1 MIRLKNELEGVK
13 TVAIAGHIRPDGDCT
28 GSCLAV
34 YNYFQENYPEISADV
49 YLEKINPGFLF
60 LKGAEQ
66 VQTSCEEDRTYDLFI
81 ALDASEKERLG
92 EAVKYLETA
101 KKTLCIDHHITNR
114 GFADQNWVDA
124 KASSTA
130 ELVFQI
136 LEEDRISKETAE
148 AIYMG
153 IIHDT
158 GVFQYTNT
166 TEKTMQ
172 IAGKLMARGIDFTRI
187 IEDTFYRKTYVQN
200 QVLGRALME
209 SILLMNGKVIVGR
222 IRQKDMEFYGVGPS
236 DLDGIVSQLRVTAGV
251 EVAIFLYETGTQEYK
266 ASLRSNGIV
275 DVSAVCAYFGGGGH
289 VKAAGC
295 TMHGSLY
302 DVVNNLTLHIEQQL
316 KEEQEGIDSLEEEQ
330 DKIESLQ
337 EEE

>member
-34 YNYFQENYPEISADV
+34 YNYLQENYPEISADV

-222 IRQKDMEFYGVGPS
+222 IRQKDMEFYGVDS
-236 DLDGIVSQLRVTAGV
+236 KDLDGIVDQLRVTDGV
-251 EVAIFLYETGTQEYK
+251 ECAIFIYESGVQQYK
-266 ASLRSNGIV
+266 VSLRANGDLNV
-275 DVSAVCAYFGGGGH
+275 AKVASYFGGGGH

-295 TMHGSLY
+295 TMSGSIH
-302 DVVNNLTLHIEQQL
+302 DVINNLSLRIEAGL
-316 KEEQEGIDSLEEEQ
+316 KECGA
-330 DKIESLQ
+330 
-337 EEE
+337 

>member
-1 MIRLKNELEGVK
+1 MIRLANELENVK

-34 YNYFQENYPEISADV
+34 YSYLQENFPGISADV
-49 YLEKINPGFLF
+49 YLEMVNPNFQF
-60 LKGAEQ
+60 LKGAAQ
-66 VQTSCEEDRTYDLFI
+66 IRTSCDEDRDYDLFI
-81 ALDASEKERLG
+81 ALDTSERERLG
-92 EAVKYLETA
+92 GAEKYFETA
-101 KKTLCIDHHITNR
+101 GRTICIDHHITNP

-124 KASSTA
+124 QASSTA
-130 ELVFQI
+130 ELVYLA
-136 LEEDRISKETAE
+136 LEEDKISKETAE
-148 AIYMG
+148 AVYMG
-153 IIHDT
+153 LIHDT

-166 TEKTMQ
+166 TPRAMQ
-172 IAGKLMARGIDFTRI
+172 IASRLMEKGIDFSKI

-209 SILLMNGKVIVGR
+209 SILLLDGKIIVGR
-222 IRQKDMEFYGVGPS
+222 IRQKDMSFYGVGPA

-251 EVAIFLYETGTQEYK
+251 EVAIFLYETGIQEYK

-275 DVSAVCAYFGGGGH
+275 DVSAVCSYFGGGGH

-316 KEEQEGIDSLEEEQ
+316 NDSEEG
-330 DKIESLQ
+330 
-337 EEE
+337 